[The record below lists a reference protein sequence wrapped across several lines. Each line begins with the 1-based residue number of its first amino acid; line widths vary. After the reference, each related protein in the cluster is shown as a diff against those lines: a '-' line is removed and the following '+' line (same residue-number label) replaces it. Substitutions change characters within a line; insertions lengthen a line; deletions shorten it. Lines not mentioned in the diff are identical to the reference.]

1 MRYALHNWGPNNN
14 EVWRPELDAECWI
27 SPNVVLIGKV
37 IVKKN
42 ASIWFNTVVRADNE
56 PIVIGEES
64 NIQEGCV
71 LHADP
76 TFPLNIGARVTIGH
90 MVMLHGC
97 SIADETLIGIGSV
110 ILNGAKIGSHCL
122 IGANTLIPEG
132 KEIPDNSV
140 VMGSP
145 GKIVREV
152 SEKDRVRLTRPA
164 ASYMRK
170 WRRFVDHM
178 KEDN

>member
-1 MRYALHNWGPNNN
+1 MRYALHDWGPNND
-14 EVWRPELDAECWI
+14 EIWRPELDPECWVA
-27 SPNVVLIGKV
+27 SNVVLVGKV
-37 IVKKN
+37 IVRKN
-42 ASIWFNTVVRADNE
+42 ASIWFNSVVRADNE

-64 NIQEGCV
+64 NVQEGSV

-97 SIADETLIGIGSV
+97 SIADETLIGIGSI
-110 ILNGAKIGSHCL
+110 ILNGAKIGKHCL
-122 IGANTLIPEG
+122 IGAHTLIPEG

-152 SEKDRVRLTRPA
+152 SEKDFVRLTRPA
-164 ASYMRK
+164 ASYARK
-170 WRRFVDHM
+170 WRRFATNM
-178 KEDN
+178 KPES